1 MTTSSGSPLANMSK
15 ITNLRLSQT
24 TYTHFACFAYIYV
37 EVPGFWYSCAEDIC
51 IYLNCKC

>member
-24 TYTHFACFAYIYV
+24 TYTRFVCFAYIYV
-37 EVPGFWYSCAEDIC
+37 EVPGFWYSCAENIC
-51 IYLNCKC
+51 IYLYCKC